1 MAISIILA
9 SVVACLVVVVVYTF
23 YKILVMVEIVDD
35 RLRSVE
41 RTVSFTY
48 NDLKNLVRKSAEGD
62 LNQK

>member
-1 MAISIILA
+1 MTIGIILA
-9 SVVACLVVVVVYTF
+9 SVVACLVVIVIYTF

-48 NDLKNLVRKSAEGD
+48 NDLKNLARKRAEGD
-62 LNQK
+62 VNQK

>member
-1 MAISIILA
+1 MTIGIILA
-9 SVVACLVVVVVYTF
+9 SVVACLVVVFVYTF

-48 NDLKNLVRKSAEGD
+48 NDLKNLARKSAEGD
-62 LNQK
+62 LKQK

>member
-1 MAISIILA
+1 
-9 SVVACLVVVVVYTF
+9 VVACLVVVVIYTF

-48 NDLKNLVRKSAEGD
+48 NDLKNLARKSAEGD

>member
-48 NDLKNLVRKSAEGD
+48 NDLKNLARKSAEGD